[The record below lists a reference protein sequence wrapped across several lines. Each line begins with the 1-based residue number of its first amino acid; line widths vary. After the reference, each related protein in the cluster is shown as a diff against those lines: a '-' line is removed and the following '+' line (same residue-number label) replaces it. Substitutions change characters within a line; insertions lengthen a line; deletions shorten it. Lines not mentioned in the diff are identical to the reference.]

1 MIFLGLDPA
10 SLHRARQVCKE
21 WNEFLLARV
30 WGAARDRLTARL
42 TRSWLGGQPSLSR
55 DDYWDHMVIQP
66 GVLAMDPELL
76 VIGLAAVGEKGAKVV
91 ERRTGRIVAS
101 VPFDFYKKA
110 GKVKLDH
117 PWWTTEKNKHIA
129 SVALSDKFIILKSGW
144 TVGVFSRPNLEDSAE
159 LTLLGCIDLGQ
170 DNEGMNQAMAGL
182 GDLVIIGPS
191 FVNEGLTT
199 AFKLKRRG
207 FSIVKTFVQ
216 RRFLVDENFLLLV
229 GNLVGNWFEPNQVP
243 DDTPVL
249 HVYKANNLDE
259 EVFAVKADVNDINRG
274 TIAFKF
280 PYVASLSFIPHSV
293 HVWNVTNGQKQ
304 LKLNLEDHGHVMKL
318 HFVYNLLVL
327 TLDDQKL
334 NLGLVDLNEKD
345 PILQRRV
352 FSEIKLSSVFDRP
365 LVYFDNT
372 SVLAMADNDDVIST
386 LNFWC

>member
-1 MIFLGLDPA
+1 M
-10 SLHRARQVCKE
+10 
-21 WNEFLLARV
+21 

-42 TRSWLGGQPSLSR
+42 TRSWLAGQPSLSR
-55 DDYWDHMVIQP
+55 DDYWDHMVMQP

-76 VIGLAAVGEKGAKVV
+76 VIGLAAVGERGAKVV
-91 ERRTGRIVAS
+91 ERKTGRIVSS

-117 PWWTTEKNKHIA
+117 PWWKTEKNKRIT

-144 TVGVFSRPNLEDSAE
+144 TVGVFSRPNSEDSAE

-170 DNEGMNQAMAGL
+170 DNDGTYQAMAGL

-191 FVNEGLTT
+191 LGNGGLTT

-207 FSIVKTFVQ
+207 FSTEKTFVQ
-216 RRFLVDENFLLLV
+216 GRFLVDDNFLL
-229 GNLVGNWFEPNQVP
+229 LVGNWFEPNKVL
-243 DDTPVL
+243 DNTPAL

-259 EVFAVKADVNDINRG
+259 EDFAVKADVNDTNRG

-280 PYVASLSFIPHSV
+280 PYVASLSLFPSSV
-293 HVWNVTNGQKQ
+293 HVWNVTTGQKQ
-304 LKLNLEDHGHVMKL
+304 LKLNFAPEDNVLKL

-327 TLDDQKL
+327 TLGDQNLK
-334 NLGLVDLNEKD
+334 LGLVDLNEKD

-352 FSEIKLSSVFDRP
+352 FSEIKLSTVFDRP

-372 SVLAMADNDDVIST
+372 SVLATADNDDVISI